1 MATYLRNF
9 LIDKMDLSIE
19 KRKIY
24 YDKFDVNNDLKRY
37 LSPFFSTSFP
47 RMCTNHL
54 CIQIKSVNQVITA
67 NATRLPFENCV
78 EQESWIMAGIES
90 SVGEPLVIPLE
101 KILNNSWPGYYI
113 PPSNNLI
120 YIHLCNWNVC
130 TRLGPACILVILVT
144 LSARDLVYY

>member
-37 LSPFFSTSFP
+37 LSSP
-47 RMCTNHL
+47 RMYTNHL
-54 CIQIKSVNQVITA
+54 CIQIKSVNQVIAA

-78 EQESWIMAGIES
+78 EQES
-90 SVGEPLVIPLE
+90 
-101 KILNNSWPGYYI
+101 
-113 PPSNNLI
+113 
-120 YIHLCNWNVC
+120 
-130 TRLGPACILVILVT
+130 
-144 LSARDLVYY
+144 